1 MVNTPSHKCPVR
13 SMPKTAQEKYDQ
25 DIPNMSKET
34 IMATSQGNIYII
46 YEPSIQRDM
55 PTSPKFGYI

>member
-1 MVNTPSHKCPVR
+1 MSIR

-55 PTSPKFGYI
+55 PTSPKLGYI

>member
-1 MVNTPSHKCPVR
+1 MSSSLHAKDR
-13 SMPKTAQEKYDQ
+13 SRKYDQ

-34 IMATSQGNIYII
+34 IMAISQGNIYII

-55 PTSPKFGYI
+55 PTSPKLGYI